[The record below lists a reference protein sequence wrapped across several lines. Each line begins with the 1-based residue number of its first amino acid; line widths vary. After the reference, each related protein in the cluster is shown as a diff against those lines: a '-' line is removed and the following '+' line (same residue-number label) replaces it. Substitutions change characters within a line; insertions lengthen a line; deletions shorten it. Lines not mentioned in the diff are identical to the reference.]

1 MMTEKPE
8 TLSPEGLKE
17 GLGRHGYICDDNI
30 ATVLFMAEKLAKP
43 LLIEGPAGVGKT
55 ELARA
60 YSDFKDRRLIRL
72 QCYEGLDET
81 KAIYEWNYKKQL
93 LYIQAEKENSNWQ
106 DIEGDIFTKQF
117 LLARPLLD
125 SITSPEPAVLLV
137 DELDKVDQEFEA
149 MLLEL
154 LGDWQITIPEIG
166 TIRARHAPAVFLTSN
181 RSREISE
188 ALKRR
193 CLYLYS
199 VVDSKTILTAMQSK
213 CRSAQ
218 NIRRDGKV
226 MLTVCAEGDVAAGIK
241 GKATMVCEM
250 TAFRGGAIFQIDVLE
265 VKDDSAIDVEVVS
278 GVVMKLRSPKWK
290 KIIDA
295 ASAELDAAAG
305 VEKQERVLE

>member
-1 MMTEKPE
+1 MMTEKTD
-8 TLSPEGLKE
+8 TLSPEGLIE
-17 GLGRHGYICDDNI
+17 SLGRHGYIGDDNI

-60 YSDFKDRRLIRL
+60 YSDLNCRRLIRL

-106 DIEGDIFTKQF
+106 DIEGDIFTEQF

-181 RSREISE
+181 RSRELSE

-193 CLYLYS
+193 CLYLYI
-199 VVDSKTILTAMQSK
+199 DYPTAEREKAIVLKRFPGIERLQNWTPRREWK
-213 CRSAQ
+213 NGKECCR
-218 NIRRDGKV
+218 
-226 MLTVCAEGDVAAGIK
+226 
-241 GKATMVCEM
+241 
-250 TAFRGGAIFQIDVLE
+250 
-265 VKDDSAIDVEVVS
+265 
-278 GVVMKLRSPKWK
+278 
-290 KIIDA
+290 
-295 ASAELDAAAG
+295 
-305 VEKQERVLE
+305 